1 MLRRATGGQVKTGA
15 EHTMLHARIYTMAV
29 QCNAPRCKRFH
40 GDEERNPLDR
50 CNHSS
55 LVAENAKKPHKE
67 AYLVQTVKRKSH
79 GGLPG
84 DRGAHMDL
92 PRV

>member
-1 MLRRATGGQVKTGA
+1 
-15 EHTMLHARIYTMAV
+15 MAV

>member
-1 MLRRATGGQVKTGA
+1 MQGFTQWQCSASRR
-15 EHTMLHARIYTMAV
+15 
-29 QCNAPRCKRFH
+29 KRFH
-40 GDEERNPLDR
+40 EDEEWNPLDR

-55 LVAENAKKPHKE
+55 LVTENAKKPHKE

-84 DRGAHMDL
+84 DRGTHMDL
-92 PRV
+92 PRVYSCSCAHLII